1 MGAPLG
7 DDIVQRMITTRT
19 DDDFTTTTLYELVY
33 PRSFLNALLNKGCTL
48 DLLCCVRLLFYYR
61 MRI

>member
-19 DDDFTTTTLYELVY
+19 DDDITTSTLCELVY
-33 PRSFLNALLNKGCTL
+33 PRFFLDALLNKGCTL
-48 DLLCCVRLLFYYR
+48 LCCVRLLFTYR